1 MEPVR
6 VPDTHHDRSNG
17 AGGLSN
23 AAIERIAQELI
34 DRVRKDDAILKIIAT
49 RPELQVQVTRRTIEA
64 DGDSLRGQVAI
75 LISEK
80 FFDDISTGN
89 AAFNELKRR
98 GKSVAKPSVYRECDK
113 LAEMGFLTKEA
124 DGYRAVPGMKVNI
137 IEA

>member
-1 MEPVR
+1 
-6 VPDTHHDRSNG
+6 
-17 AGGLSN
+17 
-23 AAIERIAQELI
+23 
-34 DRVRKDDAILKIIAT
+34 
-49 RPELQVQVTRRTIEA
+49 VTRRTIEA